1 MPKLTK
7 KGYVRIWSAK
17 DKRLRME
24 HDLVWEKHYGAIPA
38 GYQIHHKDG
47 NKQNNDISNLQLV
60 STIQNQNW
68 ITGDIVQK
76 IASHLF
82 SSSNIINFKTSSI
95 NLTHFCYN
103 STFFCNFFQFFCIF
117 SDFSLHKSRLL
128 TKKSTFLHFLF
139 DSFQNGCILYFC
151 YFV

>member
-47 NKQNNDISNLQLV
+47 NKQNNDMRNLVVLPSLSV
-60 STIQNQNW
+60 H
-68 ITGDIVQK
+68 
-76 IASHLF
+76 SHLHQLLRKGDKKQYER
-82 SSSNIINFKTSSI
+82 IIRNYK
-95 NLTHFCYN
+95 N
-103 STFFCNFFQFFCIF
+103 
-117 SDFSLHKSRLL
+117 KA
-128 TKKSTFLHFLF
+128 
-139 DSFQNGCILYFC
+139 
-151 YFV
+151 V